1 MRVSFEITYDADKL
15 AKQMPK
21 MIRKYFNDSIT
32 SLGKGSKNAIKKGNF
47 KPISDFT
54 KFVREE
60 GLSGK
65 TGATTSSKKPLRHSG
80 ELFRSIKVNKRDRSL
95 EFNKY
100 GMYHLGMGKGE
111 TFDISL
117 DEFIKETGAGKSSKI
132 GEAYR
137 IKANKW
143 TNFIKETYGTDIAN
157 KSVDIRD
164 WLQFDGNIKTTL
176 KEFFDSLDKNFE
188 RKMSWGFSR
197 L

>member
-1 MRVSFEITYDADKL
+1 MKVSFEITYDADKL

-60 GLSGK
+60 GLSGR
-65 TGATTSSKKPLRHSG
+65 TGTRTSSDKPLRHSG
-80 ELFRSIKVNKRDRSL
+80 ELFRSIKINKRDKSL

-111 TFDISL
+111 TFDITL
-117 DEFIKETGAGKSSKI
+117 DDFESQVGKGG

-143 TNFIKETYGTDIAN
+143 TSFIKETYGTDIVN
-157 KSVDIRD
+157 KSVPIRD
-164 WLQFDGNIKTTL
+164 WLQFDGSIKTTAN
-176 KEFFDSLDKNFE
+176 KFFTSLNTYFK
-188 RKMSWGFSR
+188 KSA
-197 L
+197 

>member
-65 TGATTSSKKPLRHSG
+65 TGVRTSSDKPLRHSG
-80 ELFRSIKVNKRDRSL
+80 ELFRSIKINKKDKSL

-111 TFDISL
+111 TFDITL
-117 DEFIKETGAGKSSKI
+117 DDFVKETGAGSSSKI
-132 GEAYR
+132 GEAYK
-137 IKANKW
+137 IKENKW
-143 TNFIKETYGTDIAN
+143 TKFIKENYGTDIAN
-157 KSVDIRD
+157 KSVPIRD
-164 WLQFDGNIKTTL
+164 WLQFDKNIKTTA
-176 KEFFDSLDKNFE
+176 KEFFDSLNKNF
-188 RKMSWGFSR
+188 KK
-197 L
+197 